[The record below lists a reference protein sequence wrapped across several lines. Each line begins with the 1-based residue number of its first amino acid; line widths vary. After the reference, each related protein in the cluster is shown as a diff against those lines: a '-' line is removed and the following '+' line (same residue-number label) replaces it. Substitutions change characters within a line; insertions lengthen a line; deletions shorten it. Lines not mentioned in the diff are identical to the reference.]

1 MELDV
6 PGNAYEYLI
15 GMFAQTAGKMGG
27 EFYTPVNMS
36 ELVARLATVGLSEA
50 KSVSDCAC
58 GSGGLLSQ
66 VGKYVKVGQYF
77 GQELTSTTYN
87 LARINML
94 LHGMQQKR
102 THI

>member
-1 MELDV
+1 
-6 PGNAYEYLI
+6 
-15 GMFAQTAGKMGG
+15 MFAQTACKKGG

-36 ELVARLATVGLSEA
+36 KLVAKLATVGLSEA

-58 GSGGLLSQ
+58 GSGSLLLQ

-87 LARINML
+87 LARIKNINGLSDMML
-94 LHGMQQKR
+94 NIKSILKF
-102 THI
+102 TE